1 MTRSRNT
8 SDNKLSRMFGFIL
21 GLLIVSL
28 ASPAT
33 AQVTQSFLTAQDV
46 VSNTQQLS
54 VNEQLDVIH
63 DINTQRSEQ
72 AKILIEGLEQ
82 QSLVQ
87 PLSDVQT
94 LRLRLLRCFNLLEF
108 GHFEQAITL
117 STQGEQ
123 TARELKYDA
132 ARPYFMQCGATAYQ
146 SIGNTLQ
153 EQLLTEEA
161 LRLAKRYSEKQ
172 AIIGSLY
179 LRSRQN
185 TSLENYNQSIE
196 DLRIGLDIYDEAK
209 QQFQP
214 WYLLPKSYVQLEI
227 SNVFFSMGDVTEAL
241 HFAELAVSDPSTFGS
256 LNFALSI
263 NLARINIEI
272 GDKEAVKRH
281 LKQAEAENNR
291 MTAERDLAVG
301 SALLAAINLFI
312 DNYDLAQQQALHSIE
327 LFTKYQEPIYVMRIK
342 RTLAKVYIAQ
352 QKDNQALTLLNEIIE
367 QATELKQYSDLEE
380 FNQIV
385 SEYYADKQ
393 QFESA
398 YHYQIQRFNA
408 AKQANNKLNN
418 AHFMQYKAKL
428 SAQNEPSI
436 DEKPTT
442 NNINQS
448 LSIAALIILFLS
460 VGLVL
465 FLRRKPLYTNDES
478 KEQSQSQIISAM
490 LNNAKQGHYQLS
502 MLLININHI
511 RQVDV
516 PNLLRQL
523 QLTLREQDQLFRHN
537 LDELII
543 ILPHTSAIGATRVV
557 HQIETVLNLW
567 PTDVKTSIGI
577 ASLQQLDT
585 FEGLMKKAVLNQ
597 LNKMKPQDN
606 PLS

>member
-1 MTRSRNT
+1 M
-8 SDNKLSRMFGFIL
+8 
-21 GLLIVSL
+21 
-28 ASPAT
+28 T
-33 AQVTQSFLTAQDV
+33 AQVSQAFLIAQDV

-82 QSLVQ
+82 QSLEQ

-108 GHFEQAITL
+108 GHFDQAITL
-117 STQGEQ
+117 STQGES
-123 TARELKYDA
+123 AAKELKYDA

-146 SIGNTLQ
+146 SLGNTLQ

-196 DLRIGLDIYDEAK
+196 DLRIGLDIYDEAE

-214 WYLLPKSYVQLEI
+214 WYLLPKSYLQAEI
-227 SNVFFSMGDVTEAL
+227 SNVFFSMGDFEEAL
-241 HFAELAVSDPSTFGS
+241 HFSEDSYSDISSFGKTKVTVT
-256 LNFALSI
+256 A
-263 NLARINIEI
+263 NLALIHIALNDRGKVLFYLKKIEQYSTN
-272 GDKEAVKRH
+272 
-281 LKQAEAENNR
+281 LNS
-291 MTAERDLAVG
+291 ERDSANF
-301 SALLAAINLFI
+301 SALLAIIYLNI
-312 DNYDLAQQQALHSIE
+312 GNYDLAQQKALFSIE

-342 RTLAKVYIAQ
+342 RTLAKVYFAQ
-352 QKDNQALTLLNEIIE
+352 DKDNQALTLLNEIIE

-380 FNQIV
+380 FNQII
-385 SEYYADKQ
+385 SEYYAGKQ

-418 AHFMQYKAKL
+418 AHFMQYKARL

-448 LSIAALIILFLS
+448 LSIAALIILLLS

-465 FLRRKPLYTNDES
+465 FLRRKPLHTPDDS
-478 KEQSQSQIISAM
+478 KEQSQSQIITAM

-502 MLLININHI
+502 LLLININHI

-516 PNLLRQL
+516 PNLLQQL

-567 PTDVKTSIGI
+567 PSDTKTYIGV

-597 LNKMKPQDN
+597 LSKMKPQEN
-606 PLS
+606 Q

>member
-8 SDNKLSRMFGFIL
+8 SENKLSLIFGFVL

-28 ASPAT
+28 ASPAI
-33 AQVTQSFLTAQDV
+33 AQVTQSFLTAEDV
-46 VSNTQQLS
+46 VINTQQLS

-72 AKILIEGLEQ
+72 AKILIERLEQ
-82 QSLVQ
+82 QSVEQ

-123 TARELKYDA
+123 TARELKYDV

-146 SIGNTLQ
+146 SLGNTLQ
-153 EQLLTEEA
+153 EQLLTEES

-179 LRSRQN
+179 VRSRQN
-185 TSLENYNQSIE
+185 TNLENYNQSIE
-196 DLRIGLDIYDEAK
+196 DLRIALDIYDQAK

-214 WYLLPKSYVQLEI
+214 WYLLPKSYLQAEI
-227 SNVFFSMGDVTEAL
+227 SNVFFSMGDFEEAL
-241 HFAELAVSDPSTFGS
+241 HFAEIAATDPSTFGK
-256 LNFALSI
+256 LNFAFSI
-263 NLARINIEI
+263 NLARINI
-272 GDKEAVKRH
+272 V
-281 LKQAEAENNR
+281 LKNSKDVLFYLEKAEAEHNKN
-291 MTAERDLAVG
+291 TAERDFAVG
-301 SALLAAINLFI
+301 NALLAIINLYVGNHDI
-312 DNYDLAQQQALHSIE
+312 AQQQALQSIE
-327 LFTKYQEPIYVMRIK
+327 LFNKYQEPIYVMRIK
-342 RTLAKVYIAQ
+342 RTLAQVYIAQ
-352 QKDNQALTLLNEIIE
+352 QKDNQALTLLNEIIA
-367 QATELKQYSDLEE
+367 QAAELKQYSDLEE

-398 YHYQIQRFNA
+398 YHYQIQRYNA

-418 AHFMQYKAKL
+418 AHFMQYKARL
-428 SAQNEPSI
+428 STQNEPSVN
-436 DEKPTT
+436 EKPTT

-448 LSIAALIILFLS
+448 LSIAALIILLLS

-465 FLRRKPLYTNDES
+465 FLRRKPLYANDES
-478 KEQSQSQIISAM
+478 KEQSQSQIINAM

-502 MLLININHI
+502 LLLININHI

-516 PNLLRQL
+516 PNLLQQL

-557 HQIETVLNLW
+557 HQIETVLNQW
-567 PTDVKTSIGI
+567 PSDMKSSIGV

-597 LNKMKPQDN
+597 LSKMKPQEN
-606 PLS
+606 Q